1 SRALRVT
8 AQGARRFDAWCRPR
22 GRLADAA

>member
-1 SRALRVT
+1 ALRVT

>member
-1 SRALRVT
+1 VT